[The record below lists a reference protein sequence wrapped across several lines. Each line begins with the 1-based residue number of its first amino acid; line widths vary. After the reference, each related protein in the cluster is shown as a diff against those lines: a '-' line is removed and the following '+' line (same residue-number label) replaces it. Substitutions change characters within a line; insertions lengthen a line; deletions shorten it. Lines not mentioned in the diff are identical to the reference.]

1 MLLQILI
8 QTPKWVFF
16 LFAALLWLGASQM
29 RTREVRLGRV
39 LGIAIGMVAFSL
51 YGTLAAFGASSRT
64 LPFALGAWLAG
75 VALVFASTI
84 SRRAPAGTRW
94 DSARQRFTLPGSA
107 VPLALM
113 MAIFFT
119 KYAVAVAVAR
129 DPALG
134 SELRFVLATC
144 ALYGCVSGAFAGR
157 AARLWRL
164 ALRCDGAGLAGSAA
178 AFGEK
183 A

>member
-1 MLLQILI
+1 MLLQILS
-8 QTPKWVFF
+8 QTPTWVFL

-29 RTREVRLGRV
+29 RTREARLGRV

-51 YGTLAAFGASSRT
+51 YGTLAAFGASNRM

-75 VALVFASTI
+75 AALVLGSTI
-84 SRRAPAGTRW
+84 LRRAPAGTRW

-107 VPLALM
+107 APLALM
-113 MAIFFT
+113 MVIFFT
-119 KYAVAVAVAR
+119 KYAVAVAR
-129 DPALG
+129 NPALG
-134 SELRFVLATC
+134 AELRFVLAAC
-144 ALYGCVSGAFAGR
+144 ALYGCASGAFAGR

-164 ALRCDGAGLAGSAA
+164 ALHADGAGVSATAA
-178 AFGEK
+178 AFGKK